1 MSLYADEYHAFA
13 QSFSGGEGSPKPAGW
28 QSACQSR
35 YRDSKSRRTERLE
48 TMTTND
54 RAFMGACAQKLERE
68 ALAGRT
74 FLILYAK
81 HSRHDTAKLAAI
93 KDSIIRKIADTLKT
107 PAPSE
112 FRRMCIWAWVSEKY
126 SRDNAAAII
135 AGAKASKSSAYRWRK
150 EIERSLDE
158 VVSQAATELRP
169 VMQERGW
176 IQE

>member
-1 MSLYADEYHAFA
+1 MSLYADEFHVFA
-13 QSFSGGEGSPKPAGW
+13 QSFSGGEGKPKPAGW
-28 QSACQSR
+28 QSAFQSR
-35 YRDSKSRRTERLE
+35 YRESKGRTERLE
-48 TMTTND
+48 TMSTEE
-54 RAFMGACAQKLERE
+54 RAYMGAFAQKLERE
-68 ALAGRT
+68 ALAGLT
-74 FLILYAK
+74 FLILFAK

-112 FRRMCIWAWVSEKY
+112 FRRRCIWAWVSEKY

-135 AGAKASKSSAYRWRK
+135 ASAKASKSSAYRWRK

-158 VVSQAATELRP
+158 AVSQAATELRP